1 MSYNIYEDVD
11 CSTNARFSKEVNGE
25 ESVETIVDIYEG
37 FVPFTDTRHPLRK
50 NGDISVNLREKQL
63 VAKFE
68 EQIGNLSADLSK
80 SYCHFGKEK
89 ETEAQTVEWQK
100 ITCSCYYASKEKNT
114 WAQSQEDC
122 QRKGASLLIIYSK
135 AEHDLL
141 RELNYHGDSWIGLE
155 MVQNNW
161 GKGWRWID
169 GSEPSYVAWK
179 THVNTKPEV
188 GAKAYIDQSGN
199 WMHTENG
206 TKHWICERMVC

>member
-50 NGDISVNLREKQL
+50 NGGANSHSGLKATLRNRVKGVPLVLGVLCLLLFVGISILVRLYISVNLREKQL
-63 VAKFE
+63 VAKFQ

-135 AEHDLL
+135 AEH
-141 RELNYHGDSWIGLE
+141 I
-155 MVQNNW
+155 Q
-161 GKGWRWID
+161 
-169 GSEPSYVAWK
+169 
-179 THVNTKPEV
+179 
-188 GAKAYIDQSGN
+188 
-199 WMHTENG
+199 
-206 TKHWICERMVC
+206 